1 MEELQ
6 GTVVPSNSNRGFQVG
21 WRTLAECLAS
31 LLSTVEA
38 GPLFLAIFCC
48 LGSFWGT
55 TSPSSTIS
63 FSFIFFFKLGRGEQA
78 NCRKRRGGGAGR
90 GWDPEVPLFLYAK
103 SSFRPFFLFRVISSS
118 SSKLLSI
125 QATMSLGEQIMKD
138 LSSSPFEFDISAG
151 SSCASPSSSRRNWS
165 ISALRDRC
173 EEVVSSLGVTTSRGE
188 WWWGSSTGERSSQA
202 RKPGTETSIQ
212 ASQGLPALIAWPI
225 SWNLSDKGSKSRMRW
240 TALNCLPSPTY
251 TSDLSTLL
259 KRAKLTRLRLGAT
272 CLLSAKT
279 SEEEKH
285 G

>member
-1 MEELQ
+1 M
-6 GTVVPSNSNRGFQVG
+6 
-21 WRTLAECLAS
+21 
-31 LLSTVEA
+31 
-38 GPLFLAIFCC
+38 AIFCY

-55 TSPSSTIS
+55 TFPSLTIS

-78 NCRKRRGGGAGR
+78 NCRKGGGASR

-138 LSSSPFEFDISAG
+138 LSSSPFEFEISAG

-173 EEVVSSLGVTTSRGE
+173 EEVVSSLGVATSWGE

-202 RKPGTETSIQ
+202 RKPSTETSIRV
-212 ASQGLPALIAWPI
+212 SQGLPALIAWPI
-225 SWNLSDKGSKSRMRW
+225 SWTLSDKGSKSRIRW

-279 SEEEKH
+279 SEEEKQ